1 MTITI
6 YTVDNDSIGIEDHAQ
21 DVLLML
27 ELPIKSPWIKVK
39 TKYGWLWI
47 DRSSIVKVKVFE

>member
-6 YTVDNDSIGIEDHAQ
+6 YTVDNDSIGIEECAQ
-21 DVLLML
+21 EVLLML
-27 ELPIKSPWIKVK
+27 DLPMKSPWLKVK

-47 DRSSIVKVKVFE
+47 DRGSIVKVKVFE

>member
-1 MTITI
+1 MTLTI
-6 YTVDNDSIGIEDHAQ
+6 YTVDNDSIGIEDYAQ

-27 ELPIKSPWIKVK
+27 ELPIKSPWLKVK
-39 TKYGWLWI
+39 AKYGWLWI